1 MNELESIWEWFENNV
16 RSGGGSLVVNATT
29 TDVCIDAFLNYDVDG
44 NAITRGTVVNLN
56 PRSPNGGYVL
66 VPTSEVNNGIL
77 VDTNLSGDVVTVN
90 GVSYTRVKVV
100 DVDENGY
107 APYQF
112 SVILKCDD
120 SVSGA
125 QNKIIENPVAEIL
138 IPDASNAGQYQGA
151 MYVPASSLLW
161 TVTSGTNQGIWFK
174 VPQSWVDLY
183 NLGTNNATY
192 HVYLRKRFY
201 GTSMTV
207 GIARANK
214 LMSNRAGS

>member
-1 MNELESIWEWFENNV
+1 
-16 RSGGGSLVVNATT
+16 
-29 TDVCIDAFLNYDVDG
+29 
-44 NAITRGTVVNLN
+44 
-56 PRSPNGGYVL
+56 
-66 VPTSEVNNGIL
+66 
-77 VDTNLSGDVVTVN
+77 
-90 GVSYTRVKVV
+90 
-100 DVDENGY
+100 
-107 APYQF
+107 
-112 SVILKCDD
+112 
-120 SVSGA
+120 VSGA

-138 IPDASNAGQYQGA
+138 IPDASNSGQYQGA

-174 VPQSWVDLY
+174 IPQSWVDLY